1 MQNLLA
7 KINLKNIRENALAF
21 KRRTNGKL
29 CAVVK
34 ADAYG
39 HGAEET
45 VFALS
50 EIADFFAVATETEGV
65 KIQTA
70 ACGKEILVLTPP
82 VCEKETEGLLLS
94 GLSIT
99 VASETDAVRL
109 VRLAERLKLIPRVH
123 LKLNTGMNRYGMT
136 ETELE
141 KTCRFLKGTGVCV
154 AGIYSHLYGRQ
165 PQTAE
170 WQRLAF
176 GRGAEIC
183 RSEFPNVTRHLAAT
197 YGAALGQDF
206 YFDAVRIGLGLYG
219 YLPSGVNGSV
229 KDELDLK
236 KAMTVYA
243 RVQSRRE
250 YRFGGAGYG
259 ELSDCERSALK
270 GTGVSVL
277 RAGYADGFFR
287 EKQKRSVSLLQTN
300 DLCMDACL
308 IAGRLEQ
315 GEYVPVLTDADES
328 ARRAGTTAYEILCGC
343 TRRAE
348 LEYEYE

>member
-7 KINLKNIRENALAF
+7 KINLKNIRKNALAF
-21 KRRTNGKL
+21 KRRTGGKL

-45 VFALS
+45 VFALA
-50 EIADFFAVATETEGV
+50 EIADFFAVATETEGIKV
-65 KIQTA
+65 QTA
-70 ACGKEILVLTPP
+70 ACGKEILTLTPP
-82 VCEKETEGLLLS
+82 VCESETERLILS

-109 VRLAERLKLIPRVH
+109 VRTAERLKITPRVH

-154 AGIYSHLYGRQ
+154 AGIYSHLYGRR
-165 PQTAE
+165 PETAKR
-170 WQRLAF
+170 QRLIF
-176 GRGAEIC
+176 ERGAEMC
-183 RSEFPNVTRHLAAT
+183 RSEFPNVIRHLAAT
-197 YGAALGQDF
+197 YGAALGREF

-219 YLPSGVNGSV
+219 YLPSGVDGSV
-229 KDELDLK
+229 KETLDLK

-243 RVQSRRE
+243 RVQSRQE

-259 ELSDCERSALK
+259 ELSQREQAALK
-270 GTGVSVL
+270 DTGLSVL

-287 EKQKRSVSLLQTN
+287 KKQKRSVSLLQAN

-308 IAGRLEQ
+308 IAGRLER
-315 GEYVPVLTDADES
+315 GAYVPVLTDADEN
-328 ARRAGTTAYEILCGC
+328 AKRAGTTAYEILCGC